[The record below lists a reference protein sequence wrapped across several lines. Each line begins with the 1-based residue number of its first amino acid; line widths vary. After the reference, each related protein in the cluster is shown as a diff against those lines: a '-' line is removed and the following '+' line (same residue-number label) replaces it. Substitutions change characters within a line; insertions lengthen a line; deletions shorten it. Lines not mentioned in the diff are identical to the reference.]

1 MDKNN
6 HDSMPIKKLSLS
18 ELSMFSYQLSLILK
32 SGIPYLEGIEIF
44 GKEISHTGMR
54 QITNQLYEDV
64 KAGKKLHESF
74 EQLGVFP
81 DYFVQMTKIAE
92 TTGML
97 DVQMEQLSQYYDKS
111 EKTTYKTRNALVYP
125 IVLFILMTS
134 VLMLIILKVFPVFQ
148 EVLVSLGG
156 DLPPSTAFIFE
167 LSRIFQNTAAWGLL
181 VVAIIIIGLILF
193 VRTPKGGLTSDR
205 LKLKIGVL
213 KRIYQRLVTLK
224 FSQGLAMMVKA
235 GISFEDAIL
244 LSAPLVG
251 NRYAQSKIEEAQTRI
266 TQGSSLVEALQLTE
280 IFPELFI
287 QMVRIGN
294 NTGQL
299 DTMLDKTTNIYE
311 TELDRALNRMTSSI
325 EPTLV
330 IILSVVVAAILLTV
344 MLPMIHIMSSI
355 G

>member
-1 MDKNN
+1 
-6 HDSMPIKKLSLS
+6 
-18 ELSMFSYQLSLILK
+18 MFSYQLSLILK
-32 SGIPYLEGIEIF
+32 SGIPHLEGIEIF
-44 GKEISHTGMR
+44 RKEISHAGMK

-64 KAGKKLHESF
+64 KAGKKLYESF

-125 IVLFILMTS
+125 IVLFVLMTS
-134 VLMLIILKVFPVFQ
+134 VLMLIILRVFPVFQ
-148 EVLVSLGG
+148 EVLISLGG

-193 VRTPKGGLTSDR
+193 VRTTKGGLTSDR

-213 KRIYQRLVTLK
+213 KRVYQRLVTLK

-251 NRYAQSKIEEAQTRI
+251 NQYAQDRIEEAQRRI

-299 DTMLDKTTNIYE
+299 DAMLDKTTNIYE

>member
-1 MDKNN
+1 MNRDN
-6 HDSMPIKKLSLS
+6 HESMPIKKLSLS

-32 SGIPYLEGIEIF
+32 SGIPYLEGIAIF
-44 GKEISHTGMR
+44 RKEISHAGMR
-54 QITNQLYEDV
+54 QITDQLYEDV
-64 KAGKKLHESF
+64 KSGKKLYESF
-74 EQLGVFP
+74 EQLRVFP

-125 IVLFILMTS
+125 IVLFVLMAS

-148 EVLVSLGG
+148 EVLASLGG

-167 LSRIFQNTAAWGLL
+167 ISKILQNSALWGL
-181 VVAIIIIGLILF
+181 VVIAIIIIGLVLF
-193 VRTPKGGLTSDR
+193 IRTTKGGLTSDR

-213 KRIYQRLVTLK
+213 KKIYQRLVTLR
-224 FSQGLAMMVKA
+224 FSQGLSMMVKA

-266 TQGSSLVEALQLTE
+266 TKGSSLVEALQLTE

-299 DTMLDKTTNIYE
+299 DTMLVKTTNIYE
-311 TELDRALNRMTSSI
+311 TELDRALDRMTSSI

-330 IILSVVVAAILLTV
+330 IILSIVVAAILLTV